1 MTRSEVSRGA
11 ARASTERPPRVFNED
26 DWRAFLVA
34 ELGGE
39 IAVRFGRARH
49 KVVRVVSQS
58 GRRTVHLNA
67 VFAEA
72 PDEVRDAVAR
82 WIRAGRRARAATR
95 TLDAWIETRLQQL
108 EVERPA
114 RVELTTRGATFDLAE
129 IAAEVRA
136 ECFAGEFGEQRP
148 WPRITWGRASSG
160 QPRRSLRLGSF
171 EATTRIVRIHPV
183 LDQAAV
189 PRYFVR
195 YVMFHELLHAV
206 LDEPP
211 RASGRRVHHGPQFR
225 RREREFADTERAFAW
240 EREHINALIRSA
252 RTGQPLS
259 IKPTSRRRSRPLAT
273 AAAWLQ
279 RTLFD

>member
-1 MTRSEVSRGA
+1 VNVEFPRQA
-11 ARASTERPPRVFNED
+11 ARTSHERPPRVFSQD
-26 DWRAFLVA
+26 DWRAFLVG

-39 IAVRFGRARH
+39 IAVRYGRARH

-72 PDEVRDAVAR
+72 PDEVRVAVAR

-95 TLDAWIETRLQQL
+95 TLDAWIETRLQLL
-108 EVERPA
+108 EAERPA
-114 RVELTTRGATFDLAE
+114 RVALTTAGAVFDLAQ

-136 ECFAGEFGEQRP
+136 ECFADEFGELRP
-148 WPRITWGRASSG
+148 WPRITWGRASTR

-189 PRYFVR
+189 PRFFVR

-211 RASGRRVHHGPQFR
+211 RGNGRRVHHGPQFR
-225 RREREFADTERAFAW
+225 RRERAFADTERAFAW
-240 EREHINALIRSA
+240 EREHIDALIRSA

-259 IKPTSRRRSRPLAT
+259 LGRAPRRRARPLAST
-273 AAAWLQ
+273 ATWLQ